1 MKIIF
6 ICTFNNIEI
15 GRDALFRLDHM
26 FQIGR
31 CIQFEKF
38 IPFDVRKDN
47 DLISGIF
54 DSLSMQTK
62 RSFMKRKKE

>member
-15 GRDALFRLDHM
+15 GRDALFLLDHL

-54 DSLSMQTK
+54 DSLSYK
-62 RSFMKRKKE
+62 VKVLH